1 MYKLE
6 LSKLL
11 MYEFNYDYIKN
22 KYGKNWRLLF
32 TDTGSLMYEI
42 KTGNV
47 CEDFSNDIEMFD
59 FSNYSTNSNYYDN
72 SKKLVVGKMKDET
85 TGIAIENFFG
95 LKPKIYS
102 HLLNNNSEHNKSKS
116 VNRYVVA
123 TISKKKMQ
131 RKNTEEKFFQ
141 WRVGTFSTGRR
152 GVNTIFPLCPGNNRP
167 FNNAKKKNGIFH
179 VECVSNLF
187 LTICLAT

>member
-123 TISKKKMQ
+123 TISKKK
-131 RKNTEEKFFQ
+131 
-141 WRVGTFSTGRR
+141 
-152 GVNTIFPLCPGNNRP
+152 
-167 FNNAKKKNGIFH
+167 NAKEKYWGKIFSM
-179 VECVSNLF
+179 EGGYFFNREEGGKYYLPTLSRKQ
-187 LTICLAT
+187 